1 MENEYTLLRI
11 RSKASESSL
20 LSERILR
27 EFIANYHDLSDEFNS
42 WLYER
47 RMIDP
52 AIFLA
57 GSLCDLEGAAFEDN
71 IFSVSVFAGAS
82 GTIADDIIEENAFE
96 DTTQVELLTNQT
108 HRSIPNSKK
117 MELFYAFDTGLNH
130 LLPTGFARYNNE
142 IISRYNKAQIDSR
155 KLFCP
160 SVTKEDVIDIRNRVG
175 GYTLI
180 LLHGL
185 LFPDRISSIK
195 DVNEEYKQSPPLSKS
210 QALYNFGAWTNRVD
224 DLWDEEKDRKIG
236 MKQLATEGCITWDN
250 LPIETRYVSIG
261 LSLYYPKDN
270 VDKVFKEY
278 FAPLLDKSIADKY
291 NNRKFL

>member
-1 MENEYTLLRI
+1 MANEDTLLRI
-11 RSKASESSL
+11 RSKARESSF

-27 EFIANYHDLSDEFNS
+27 EFIVKYPDLSDEFNS
-42 WLYER
+42 WLHER

-57 GSLCDLEGAAFEDN
+57 GSLCDLEGAVFEDN

-96 DTTQVELLTNQT
+96 DTTQVELLIDQS
-108 HRSIPNSKK
+108 HRYIPNSNK

-130 LLPTGFARYNNE
+130 LLPDGFARYNNE

-155 KLFCP
+155 KLFSS
-160 SVTKEDVIDIRNRVG
+160 SVTKENVIDIRNRVG

-195 DVNEEYKQSPPLSKS
+195 DVNEEYRPSDLLLSSKS

-224 DLWDEEKDRKIG
+224 DLWDEKKDRKIG
-236 MKQLATEGCITWDN
+236 MKQLATEGCISWDT
-250 LPIETRYVSIG
+250 LPTETRYVSAG
-261 LSLYYPKDN
+261 LSLYYPKGN
-270 VDKVFKEY
+270 VDKIFKEY
-278 FAPLLDKSIADKY
+278 FAPLIDKSIADKY
-291 NNRKFL
+291 NR

>member
-1 MENEYTLLRI
+1 MTNENTLLRI
-11 RSKASESSL
+11 RNKARESSL

-27 EFIANYHDLSDEFNS
+27 EFIVKYPDLSDEFNS
-42 WLYER
+42 WLHER

-57 GSLCDLEGAAFEDN
+57 GSLCDLENTTFEDN
-71 IFSVSVFAGAS
+71 IFSTSVFAGAA
-82 GTIADDIIEENAFE
+82 GTVADDIIEENTFE
-96 DTTQVELLTNQT
+96 NTTQVELLIDQSYRFT
-108 HRSIPNSKK
+108 PNSKK
-117 MELFYAFDTGLNH
+117 MELFYAFDIGLNH
-130 LLPTGFARYNNE
+130 LLPAGFPRRNNE

-155 KLFCP
+155 RLFYP
-160 SVTKEDVIDIRNRVG
+160 SITKDEIIDVRNRVG

-195 DVNEEYKQSPPLSKS
+195 DVNEEYKPLSSISPSKS
-210 QALYNFGAWTNRVD
+210 QALYNYGAWTNRVD

-236 MKQLATEGCITWDN
+236 MKQLATEGCITWDT
-250 LPIETRYVSIG
+250 LPTETRYVSDG

-278 FAPLLDKSIADKY
+278 FAPLIDKSIADKY
-291 NNRKFL
+291 NK